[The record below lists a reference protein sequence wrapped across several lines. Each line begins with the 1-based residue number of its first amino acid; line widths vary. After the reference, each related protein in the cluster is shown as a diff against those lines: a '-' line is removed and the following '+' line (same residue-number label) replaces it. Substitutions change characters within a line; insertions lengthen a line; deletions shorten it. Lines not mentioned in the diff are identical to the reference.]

1 MTNAA
6 HQELAQAVVCE
17 MQRKGD
23 PATTSAI
30 WPRVLEAI
38 RTDPRPFARALG
50 LLAIEPRQRRTFH

>member
-17 MQRKGD
+17 MKRKND

-50 LLAIEPRQRRTFH
+50 LVLTHA

>member
-1 MTNAA
+1 MTTAA

-17 MQRKGD
+17 MQRKND

-38 RTDPRPFARALG
+38 KTDPRPFARALG
-50 LLAIEPRQRRTFH
+50 LLAVEPRKGRAVH

>member
-50 LLAIEPRQRRTFH
+50 LLAIEPRKTRTVH